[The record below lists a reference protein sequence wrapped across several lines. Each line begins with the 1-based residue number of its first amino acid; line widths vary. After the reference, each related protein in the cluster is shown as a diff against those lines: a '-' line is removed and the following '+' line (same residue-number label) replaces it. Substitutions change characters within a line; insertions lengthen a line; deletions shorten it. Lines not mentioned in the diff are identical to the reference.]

1 MRNLVTPPLG
11 TAAAAHALS
20 WVVAVFFVYEVAV
33 VAGEPDNTIALI
45 AICTP
50 VLMSGLTLFCASRL
64 CCRAT
69 AWVVAWIVLGICLIG
84 IASIG
89 LFMMPV
95 AGLMFWSA
103 NEIPEDIFS

>member
-11 TAAAAHALS
+11 TAAAAHALA
-20 WVVAVFFVYEVAV
+20 WVVATFFVYEVAV
-33 VAGEPDNTIALI
+33 VAGEPDNAIALV

-50 VLMSGLTLFCASRL
+50 VLLSGLTLFCASRL
-64 CCRAT
+64 CCRTT
-69 AWVVAWIVLGICLIG
+69 AWVVAWIVLGICLVG
-84 IASIG
+84 IATIG